1 MQKKSYIS
9 LYPFQNDFFRYTIQV
24 TGSDSISTGVLT
36 PIGGT
41 NCPKGRFLYETGRK
55 LFPGVHPNINTYMV
69 SVYDPVSIL
78 NGFIDPNSKV
88 FSPMNTDKP
97 YSAQILNN
105 INGIYG
111 INPNGNTESDKG
123 PGVFTLANSEFGAN
137 VEIGGNLTVDGNTT
151 VEDILINEDADI
163 KGNVDISG
171 NLIVYGTTTLHDIT
185 VNNLTILGN
194 ATQIDMTDMS
204 SEQFSIT
211 NNGTGPA
218 FTVNQLGSA
227 TVANFLQNS
236 NSVLFLRDGGNIG
249 INTTTPNY
257 KLEVNGTFNANS
269 IYQNGFVL
277 VPPGSLMMYIAS
289 SAPAGWLLCDG
300 TTVSRVTYSALF
312 SIIGTTYG
320 VGDGSSTFQL
330 PDTRGRTPI
339 GGGTGVGLTAR
350 SIGQSGGAETHTLTT
365 LELPGHTHTGTTDS
379 AGSHSH
385 THNANADYPGSGLV
399 YRNAQSTRQD
409 ADSGQPNEINLDTST
424 ALSINSNGAHT
435 HTFTSAS
442 TGGGNAH
449 TIMQPFL
456 VVNYII
462 KY

>member
-9 LYPFQNDFFRYTIQV
+9 LYPFQNDFFKYTIQV

-36 PIGGT
+36 PVGGT

-55 LFPGVHPNINTYMV
+55 LFPGVHPNVNTYMV

-105 INGIYG
+105 INGIFG

-137 VEIGGNLTVDGNTT
+137 VNISSNLTVNGNTT
-151 VEDILINEDADI
+151 LGDL
-163 KGNVDISG
+163 
-171 NLIVYGTTTLHDIT
+171 T
-185 VNNLTILGN
+185 VNNLTIRGN
-194 ATQIDMTDMS
+194 ATQIDMTDLS

-218 FTVNQLGSA
+218 FTVNQLGSS
-227 TVANFLQNS
+227 TIANFLQDS

-249 INTTTPNY
+249 INTITPNF
-257 KLEVNGTFNANS
+257 KLEVNGTFNANT

-300 TTVSRVTYSALF
+300 TAVSRVTYSALF

-320 VGDGSSTFQL
+320 AGDGLTTFQL
-330 PDTRGRTPI
+330 PDTRGRTLI
-339 GGGTGVGLTAR
+339 GGGTGAGLTAR
-350 SIGQSGGAETHTLTT
+350 SIGQLGGAETHTLTT
-365 LELPGHTHTGTTDS
+365 LEMPSHTHTGTTNS
-379 AGSHSH
+379 EGLHSH
-385 THNANADYPGSGLV
+385 THNANAEYPGSGLV
-399 YRNAQSTRQD
+399 YRNGQSTRED
-409 ADSGQPNEINLDTST
+409 ADSGQANEINLDTAR
-424 ALSINSNGAHT
+424 ALSIDSNGAHT